1 MNESRPMA
9 PMQSAGRPVEAAALY
24 DELLRNRAELSAAAS
39 GTAGDDPAAL
49 AAMSGLANSL
59 WRQGLLK
66 VGERGGADAVPQGRG
81 VGFFGEG

>member
-1 MNESRPMA
+1 
-9 PMQSAGRPVEAAALY
+9 MQSAGRPVEAAALY
-24 DELLRNRAELSAAAS
+24 DELLRHRAELSAAAS

-66 VGERGGADAVPQGRG
+66 VGELGVPRQCSKAEMCGFSGAS
-81 VGFFGEG
+81 